1 MLSSGSDVRASNG
14 GSGGRWEG
22 LLTLKESPIPRGGEG
37 QALYNELW
45 SKLRWT
51 LGTTFDMPYGKRAD
65 WVGDLSRRLALV
77 VLENRPDKPR
87 PLF

>member
-1 MLSSGSDVRASNG
+1 MLLSGSAERGTDG
-14 GSGGRWEG
+14 DSGGKWEG
-22 LLTLKESPIPRGGEG
+22 LSTLKGSPIPRTVEG
-37 QALYNELW
+37 LALYNELW

-51 LGTTFDMPYGKRAD
+51 LGTTFSMPYGKRAD
-65 WVGDLSRRLALV
+65 WVGELSRRLAFV

>member
-1 MLSSGSDVRASNG
+1 MLSSGSVERVTDG
-14 GSGGRWEG
+14 DSGGRWEG
-22 LLTLKESPIPRGGEG
+22 LGTLKGNPIPRGVEG
-37 QALYNELW
+37 LALYNELW

-51 LGTTFDMPYGKRAD
+51 LGTTFSMPYGKRAD